1 MKVKQGRKEEHAD
14 ENQEEGKSKS
24 KSPKIRLIIPVW
36 INKSHHPAHQY
47 IEMKEIYP
55 TKRKTKESKGKETHQ
70 RLEAEVSAK
79 KKDRCKKKTRLQ
91 PRARAS
97 RQCFGALFFNELY
110 S

>member
-79 KKDRCKKKTRLQ
+79 KKIAAKRKRDCN
-91 PRARAS
+91 RARERA
-97 RQCFGALFFNELY
+97 GNALAPFFFNELY